1 MNTMTMNGTRKQSVL
16 PRGKAN
22 IIIANGAPK
31 VQKDSKM
38 DVDVNGY
45 KISMSHQLI
54 TPEDAQ
60 AMLDLYD
67 YDGQRPLRQGNLDF
81 LIDEMS
87 RGRFAPFTVLTLCI
101 TDSGTFLTDG
111 RHRLLAI
118 VSSGQSQWFW
128 VQEIKGD
135 IDPADVFVVQDI
147 NAPRTQMNLL
157 KALGTM
163 DSVAVPVLSK
173 GPMTAAAKHLAYGP
187 NTHVK
192 IHARDLHTLL
202 TEWLPYFSQYGAAI
216 TGGDCSQQMRSS
228 PFAASGALTF
238 KHCPDKARDFWHGMS
253 FDDGL
258 ARYDPRKRGV
268 NMLRDSE
275 SIFRVAGGQATVKS
289 FRILAYLWNKY
300 IAGEEIK
307 HLPQQ
312 FPEKF
317 TFNGTGWGLDG
328 AGLASNKKPQRT

>member
-1 MNTMTMNGTRKQSVL
+1 MSELLLNGTRKQVVL

-31 VQKDSKM
+31 AQKDSRM

-81 LIDEMS
+81 LIDEMQ
-87 RGRFAPFTVLTLCI
+87 RGRFAPFTVLTLCV
-101 TDSGTFLTDG
+101 TDKGTFLTDG

-118 VSSGQSQWFW
+118 VASGQSQWFW
-128 VQEIKGD
+128 MQEIKGD

-157 KALGTM
+157 KALHTM
-163 DSVAVPVLSK
+163 DDATVPVLSK
-173 GPMTAAAKHLAYGP
+173 GALTAAAKHLAYGP
-187 NTHVK
+187 NRHTK

-202 TEWLPYFSQYGAAI
+202 IEWLPYFSQYGTAI
-216 TGGDCSQQMRSS
+216 TGGGCAQQMRSS
-228 PFAASGALTF
+228 SFAASGAITF
-238 KHCPDKARDFWHGMS
+238 RHCPEKAYSFWNGMS
-253 FDDGL
+253 YDDGL
-258 ARYDPRKRGV
+258 SRTDPRKFCV
-268 NMLRDSE
+268 NMLRDSG
-275 SIFRVAGGQATVKS
+275 SIFRVAGGMATVKS
-289 FRILAYLWNKY
+289 IRILGYFWNKY
-300 IAGEEIK
+300 MAGEEVK
-307 HLPQQ
+307 RLPSE

-317 TFNGTGWGLDG
+317 IFTGTGWGLDG
-328 AGLASNKKPQRT
+328 TGLASNKKQQRA

>member
-67 YDGQRPLRQGNLDF
+67 YDGQRPVRPSNLDF
-81 LIDEMS
+81 LTDEMR
-87 RGRFAPFTVLTLCI
+87 RGRFAPFTVI
-101 TDSGTFLTDG
+101 TICVTDNGIFLTDG

-118 VSSGQSQWFW
+118 VASGQSQWFW

-135 IDPADVFVVQDI
+135 IDPADVFIVQDI
-147 NAPRTQMNLL
+147 NAPRTQANTLN
-157 KALGTM
+157 ALGTM
-163 DSVAVPVLSK
+163 KDTKVLVLTK
-173 GPMTAAAKHLAYGP
+173 GSITAAVKHLAYGP
-187 NTHVK
+187 NTHSK
-192 IHARDLHTLL
+192 IHARDLDALVR
-202 TEWLPYFSQYGAAI
+202 EWLPYLIKYGEAI
-216 TGGDCSQQMRSS
+216 TDGSVARHMRSS
-228 PFAASGALTF
+228 AFAASGALTF
-238 KHCPDKARDFWHGMS
+238 KYHPEKAHDFWNGIS

-258 ARYDPRKRGV
+258 ARFDPRKRGV
-268 NMLRDSE
+268 NLLRDGE
-275 SIFRVAGGQATVKS
+275 SIFRVAGGQATTKS

-300 IAGEEIK
+300 LAGEEVK

-312 FPEKF
+312 FPESF
-317 TFNGTGWGLDG
+317 TFNGTGWGLNG
-328 AGLASNKKPQRT
+328 AGLARTIK